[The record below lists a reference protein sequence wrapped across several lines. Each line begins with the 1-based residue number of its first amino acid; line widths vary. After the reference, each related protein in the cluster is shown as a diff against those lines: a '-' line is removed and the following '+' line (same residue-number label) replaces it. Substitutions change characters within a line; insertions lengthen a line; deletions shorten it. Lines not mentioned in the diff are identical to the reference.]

1 MAIGFYCLAHFYIYF
16 FTAKYVT
23 LAKLLTSSIH
33 LLNCKLPFKHYRL
46 KGNSL
51 GFFSITWTTSQK
63 TNFLVILISKFRTFN
78 EYKIFE
84 KIWRRN
90 KIIENEYLS
99 KALCNKQIEPFQKKS
114 FNRNVFELWSK
125 QINNNKNQAFSNKI
139 KALQFFCEYYT
150 ICAHYNLS
158 THKF

>member
-1 MAIGFYCLAHFYIYF
+1 MSLWLNYWQVASTYWIANYL
-16 FTAKYVT
+16 
-23 LAKLLTSSIH
+23 SSIIDS
-33 LLNCKLPFKHYRL
+33 REIVWV
-46 KGNSL
+46 
-51 GFFSITWTTSQK
+51 FFSITWTTSQK